1 MQPSEWPTGIPVL
14 AKLLRRQARQCVPIL
29 RTAIE
34 RLAAESENA
43 KAFDVAIAAFLKER
57 RKSAD
62 VLPNHG
68 HAAPLFANSAA
79 ALSRQCPRLLAK
91 AKCGLAMMQCPERA
105 GMYSVGAFRDRCSGL
120 PISHVTPVGLGPLTA
135 R

>member
-57 RKSAD
+57 RKSGPQHLAGPALD
-62 VLPNHG
+62 RLARLYG
-68 HAAPLFANSAA
+68 RLFRRE
-79 ALSRQCPRLLAK
+79 LIRQHQYLQASPAVTVEGGGYLLEGVK
-91 AKCGLAMMQCPERA
+91 VMSCGSMQ
-105 GMYSVGAFRDRCSGL
+105 
-120 PISHVTPVGLGPLTA
+120 
-135 R
+135 

>member
-43 KAFDVAIAAFLKER
+43 KAFDVAIAAFLEQYEISSPRHPGHPALDRLARLYVRHFR
-57 RKSAD
+57 RELVSQLQYLQASPA
-62 VLPNHG
+62 VTVEG
-68 HAAPLFANSAA
+68 GGY
-79 ALSRQCPRLLAK
+79 LLEGVK
-91 AKCGLAMMQCPERA
+91 VMSCGSMQ
-105 GMYSVGAFRDRCSGL
+105 
-120 PISHVTPVGLGPLTA
+120 
-135 R
+135 

>member
-91 AKCGLAMMQCPERA
+91 AKCGLAMMQCPERG
-105 GMYSVGAFRDRCSGL
+105 GMCNALRDRCSGL
-120 PISHVTPVGLGPLTA
+120 PISHVTPVGLGHLTA